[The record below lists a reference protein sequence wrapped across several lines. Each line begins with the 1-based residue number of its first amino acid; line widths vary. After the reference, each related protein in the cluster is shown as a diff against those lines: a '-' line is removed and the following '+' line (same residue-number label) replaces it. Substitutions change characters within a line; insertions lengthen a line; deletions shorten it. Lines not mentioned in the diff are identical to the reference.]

1 MKLCENYYHYLPFFH
16 AFPVTLLSNDYR
28 NEMNDVATRLR
39 LKVRI
44 VHKTNI
50 PKKRNEPA
58 STPVRP
64 VSKKKHFLHVNPF
77 KVLMDEKNTDGD
89 VQRREVSK
97 G

>member
-1 MKLCENYYHYLPFFH
+1 
-16 AFPVTLLSNDYR
+16 
-28 NEMNDVATRLR
+28 MNDVATRWR

-89 VQRREVSK
+89 VQRREDKLVKDSFQQHGIGTTQRLK
-97 G
+97 V